1 MRSLP
6 PLSKLHIPE
15 TAMATPTS
23 KITRALISV
32 SDKSGVEAFARSLSE
47 RGVDILSTG
56 GTAKLLRDAG
66 IECRDVSDYT
76 GFPEMM
82 DGRVKTLNPKVHG
95 GILARRDNDGDLAS
109 MEEHGILPID
119 LVCVNLYP
127 FREAV
132 AKEGCTID
140 DAIENIDIG
149 GPCMVRASAKNHKFV
164 AIVVDPNDYGMVL
177 ESMDQGTLD
186 EAKRR
191 ALAVKAFAHTAAYD
205 GAIANHFS
213 ALNADG
219 SKRKFPDVFTRQFI
233 KTADELRYGE
243 NPHQDGAF
251 YADPEDE
258 GLSLADCQVLQGK
271 ALSYNNIADADA
283 AFGCVRDFSDN
294 AAVIVKHANP
304 CGVAV
309 GHNGNNSQEVIYE
322 KARAADSV
330 SAFGGIA
337 AFNRPLEEA
346 TAKLIAETFMEVVIA
361 PGFSDGARKAL
372 EEKKNLRLLLA
383 PNAEAVSGGLEFKR
397 VNGGLLVQERDA
409 HILDRAA
416 CKVVTKRQPTEEEWQ
431 DMLFAWSVAK
441 HVKSNAI
448 VFAKDGVTLGV
459 GAGQMNRVNSTRIAA
474 HHGGEAIKGS
484 AVASDAFFPFRDG
497 VDALAEA
504 GATAVIQPGGS
515 IRDEEVIAAADEAGI
530 AMIFTGI
537 RHFRH

>member
-1 MRSLP
+1 MN
-6 PLSKLHIPE
+6 IQ
-15 TAMATPTS
+15 
-23 KITRALISV
+23 RALISV
-32 SDKSGVEAFARSLSE
+32 SDKSGVSEFARALADRSVE
-47 RGVDILSTG
+47 ILSTG
-56 GTAKLLRDAG
+56 GTARLLREAG
-66 IECRDVSDYT
+66 IACRDVSDYT

-95 GILARRDNDGDLAS
+95 GILARRDHEGDLAS
-109 MEEHGILPID
+109 MKEHGILPID

-132 AKEGCTID
+132 AKDGCTVD
-140 DAIENIDIG
+140 DAVENIDIG
-149 GPCMVRASAKNHKFV
+149 GPCMVRAAAKNHRFV
-164 AIVVDPNDYGMVL
+164 TIVVDPSDYGMVL
-177 ESMDQGTLD
+177 ESIDTGTLD
-186 EAKRR
+186 ENKRR

-219 SKRKFPDVFTRQFI
+219 TKRDFPDVFTRQFI

-243 NPHQDGAF
+243 NPHQKGAF

-258 GLSLADCQVLQGK
+258 GVSLADCEVLQGK
-271 ALSYNNIADADA
+271 AISYNNIADADA
-283 AFGCVRDFSDN
+283 AFALVRDFTEQ
-294 AAVIVKHANP
+294 AVVIVKHANP

-309 GHNGNNSQEVIYE
+309 GENQAETYE
-322 KARAADSV
+322 RARAADSV

-337 AFNRPLEEA
+337 AFNRPLEA
-346 TAKLIAETFMEVVIA
+346 STARLIAETFMEVVIA
-361 PGFSDGARKAL
+361 PGFSDGAREVLAA
-372 EEKKNLRLLLA
+372 KKNLRLLLA
-383 PNAEAVSGGLEFKR
+383 PSAEPVTGGLEFKR

-409 HILDRAA
+409 HCLDRAA
-416 CKVVTKRQPTEEEWQ
+416 CRVVTKRAPSDAEWN
-431 DMLFAWSVAK
+431 DMLFAWTVAK

-448 VFAKDGVTLGV
+448 VFARDGVTLGV

-497 VDALAEA
+497 VDALADA

-515 IRDEEVIAAADEAGI
+515 IRDAEVIAAADEKNI
-530 AMIFTGI
+530 AMVFTGI

>member
-1 MRSLP
+1 
-6 PLSKLHIPE
+6 
-15 TAMATPTS
+15 MAS
-23 KITRALISV
+23 ISQALISV
-32 SDKSGVEAFARSLSE
+32 SDKTGVAAFARALTE
-47 RGVDILSTG
+47 RGVKILSTG
-56 GTAKLLRDAG
+56 GTAKLLREAG
-66 IECRDVSDYT
+66 IACRDVSDYT

-95 GILARRDNDGDLAS
+95 GILARRDNEGDLAS
-109 MEEHGILPID
+109 MAEHGIERID

-132 AKEGCTID
+132 AKDDCSIE

-164 AIVVDPNDYGMVL
+164 TIVVDPGDYDAVL
-177 ESMDQGTLD
+177 ASMDDDSLD
-186 EAKRR
+186 ESRRR

-213 ALNADG
+213 ALNEDG
-219 SKRKFPDVFTRQFI
+219 SKRAFPDIFTRQFI
-233 KTADELRYGE
+233 KTADKLRYGE
-243 NPHQDGAF
+243 NPHQAGAF

-258 GLSLADCQVLQGK
+258 GLSLADCPVLQGK
-271 ALSYNNIADADA
+271 AISYNNIADSDA
-283 AFGCVRDFSDN
+283 AFALVRDLSDE
-294 AAVIVKHANP
+294 AVVIVKHANP
-304 CGVAV
+304 CGVAM
-309 GHNGNNSQEVIYE
+309 GGGTQAEIYE
-322 KARAADSV
+322 RARAADSV

-337 AFNRPLEEA
+337 AFNRQLTEA

-361 PGFSDGARKAL
+361 PGFSDAARAVLK
-372 EEKKNLRLLLA
+372 ERKNLRLMLA
-383 PNAEAVSGGLEFKR
+383 PSAAPVSGGFEFKR
-397 VNGGLLVQERDA
+397 VNGGLLVQDRDTHMLDRDA
-409 HILDRAA
+409 CTVI
-416 CKVVTKRQPTEEEWQ
+416 TKRAPTEQEWQ

-448 VFAKDGVTLGV
+448 VFAKDGTTLGV

-474 HHGGEAIKGS
+474 HHGGDAIKGS

-497 VDALAEA
+497 VDALAQA

-515 IRDEEVIAAADEAGI
+515 IRDEEVIAAADEQNI

>member
-1 MRSLP
+1 M
-6 PLSKLHIPE
+6 
-15 TAMATPTS
+15 TS
-23 KITRALISV
+23 IKRALISV
-32 SDKSGVEAFARSLSE
+32 SDKTGVEAFARELAA

-56 GTAKLLRDAG
+56 GTAKMLREAG
-66 IECRDVSDYT
+66 IACRDVSDYT

-109 MEEHGILPID
+109 MREHGIEQID

-132 AKEGCTID
+132 AKEGCTIE

-149 GPCMVRASAKNHKFV
+149 GPCMVRASAKNHRFV
-164 AIVVDPNDYGMVL
+164 TIIVDPSDYAAVL
-177 ESMDQGTLD
+177 DAMDKGELD
-186 EAKRR
+186 EGRRR

-219 SKRKFPDVFTRQFI
+219 SKRDFPDIFTRQFI

-243 NPHQDGAF
+243 NPHQKGAF

-258 GLSLADCQVLQGK
+258 GISMADCPVTQGK
-271 ALSYNNIADADA
+271 AISYNNIADADA
-283 AFGCVRDFSDN
+283 AFALVRDLN
-294 AAVIVKHANP
+294 EEAVVIVKHANP
-304 CGVAV
+304 CGVAM
-309 GHNGNNSQEVIYE
+309 GGGSQAEIYE
-322 KARAADSV
+322 RARAADSV

-337 AFNRPLEEA
+337 AFNRELSEA

-361 PGFSDGARKAL
+361 PGFSEAARAVL
-372 EEKKNLRLLLA
+372 AERKNLRLMLA
-383 PNAEAVSGGLEFKR
+383 PSAEPVSGGLEFKR
-397 VNGGLLVQERDA
+397 VNGGLLVQQRDA
-409 HILDRAA
+409 HRLDREA
-416 CKVVTKRQPTEEEWQ
+416 CTVISKRAPSETEWQ
-431 DMLFAWSVAK
+431 DMLFAWTIAK

-448 VFAKDGVTLGV
+448 VFAKNGTTLGV

-474 HHGGEAIKGS
+474 HHGGDSIKGS

-497 VDALAEA
+497 VDALADA

-515 IRDEEVIAAADEAGI
+515 IRDEEVIAAADEKDI

>member
-1 MRSLP
+1 
-6 PLSKLHIPE
+6 
-15 TAMATPTS
+15 MAS
-23 KITRALISV
+23 IKQALISV
-32 SDKSGVEAFARSLSE
+32 SDKTGVEVFARALAD
-47 RGVDILSTG
+47 RGVKILSTG
-56 GTAKLLRDAG
+56 GTAKLLREVG

-95 GILARRDNDGDLAS
+95 GILARRDNEGDLAS
-109 MEEHGILPID
+109 MAEHGIEQID

-164 AIVVDPNDYGMVL
+164 TIVVDPSDYEMIIAAIDSDLLSEDV
-177 ESMDQGTLD
+177 
-186 EAKRR
+186 RR
-191 ALAVKAFAHTAAYD
+191 GLATKAYAHTAAYD

-213 ALNADG
+213 ALNGDG
-219 SKRKFPDVFTRQFI
+219 SKRKFPDIFTRQFI

-251 YADPEDE
+251 YADIEDE
-258 GLSLADCQVLQGK
+258 GLSLADCEVLQGK

-283 AFGCVRDFSDN
+283 AFSCVRDFTDN

-309 GHNGNNSQEVIYE
+309 GGSQAEVYE
-322 KARAADSV
+322 RARAADAT

-337 AFNRPLEEA
+337 AFNRPLDGE
-346 TAKLIAETFMEVVIA
+346 TAQLIAETFMEVVIA
-361 PGFSDGARKAL
+361 PGFSDAAREAL
-372 EEKKNLRLLLA
+372 AAKKNLRLLLA
-383 PNAEAVSGGLEFKR
+383 PSVDAVAGGWEFKR

-409 HILDRAA
+409 HILNRDA
-416 CKVVTKRQPTEEEWQ
+416 CKVVTERAPTETEWN

-448 VFAKDGVTLGV
+448 VFAKNGTTLGV

-474 HHGGEAIKGS
+474 FHGGEAIKGS

-497 VDALAEA
+497 VDALADA
-504 GATAVIQPGGS
+504 GAKAVIQPGGS
-515 IRDEEVIAAADEAGI
+515 MRDEEVIAAANEHGL

>member
-1 MRSLP
+1 
-6 PLSKLHIPE
+6 
-15 TAMATPTS
+15 MAS
-23 KITRALISV
+23 IKQALISV
-32 SDKSGVEAFARSLSE
+32 SDKTGVEGFAKALSE
-47 RGVDILSTG
+47 RGVKILSTG
-56 GTAKLLRDAG
+56 GTAKLLREAG

-109 MEEHGILPID
+109 MAEHGIEQID

-132 AKEGCTID
+132 AKDGCTID

-164 AIVVDPNDYGMVL
+164 TIVVDPSDYGMVINAI
-177 ESMDQGTLD
+177 DQNELND
-186 EAKRR
+186 QIRR
-191 ALAVKAFAHTAAYD
+191 ALATKAFAHTAAYD

-213 ALNADG
+213 ALNSDG
-219 SKRKFPDVFTRQFI
+219 SKRKFPDIFTRQFV

-243 NPHQDGAF
+243 NPHQNGAF
-251 YADPEDE
+251 YADIEDQ
-258 GLSLADCQVLQGK
+258 GLSLADCEVLQGK

-283 AFGCVRDFSDN
+283 AFACVRDFTDN

-309 GHNGNNSQEVIYE
+309 GGAQEVIYE
-322 KARAADSV
+322 RARAADST

-337 AFNRPLEEA
+337 AFNRPLEGA

-361 PGFSDGARKAL
+361 PGFSDEAREAL
-372 EEKKNLRLLLA
+372 AGKKNLRLLLA
-383 PNAEAVSGGLEFKR
+383 PSADAVAGGLEFKR

-409 HILDRAA
+409 HILDRDA
-416 CKVVTKRQPTEEEWQ
+416 CKVVTDRAPTEEEWN

-448 VFAKDGVTLGV
+448 VFAKSGVTLGV

-504 GATAVIQPGGS
+504 GAKAVIQPGGS
-515 IRDEEVIAAADEAGI
+515 VRDEEVIAAANEHGL

>member
-1 MRSLP
+1 
-6 PLSKLHIPE
+6 
-15 TAMATPTS
+15 MAS
-23 KITRALISV
+23 IQRALLSV
-32 SDKSGVEAFARSLSE
+32 SDKTGVEDFARALAD

-66 IECRDVSDYT
+66 IPVRDVSDYT

-95 GILARRDNDGDLAS
+95 GILARRDNEGDLAS
-109 MEEHGILPID
+109 MAEHGIEQID

-132 AKEGCTID
+132 ARKGCTID

-164 AIVVDPNDYGMVL
+164 TIIVDPADYGMVID
-177 ESMDQGTLD
+177 SIANDTLD
-186 EAKRR
+186 ETKRR

-219 SKRKFPDVFTRQFI
+219 SKRAFPDIFTRQFI

-251 YADPEDE
+251 YADVEDD
-258 GLSLADCQVLQGK
+258 GLSMADCEVLQGK

-283 AFGCVRDFSDN
+283 AFACVRDFSEN
-294 AAVIVKHANP
+294 AAVIVKHGNP
-304 CGVAV
+304 CGVSLTVNDDDTQA
-309 GHNGNNSQEVIYE
+309 EIYE
-322 KARAADSV
+322 RARAADAT

-337 AFNRPLEEA
+337 AFNRPLEGE
-346 TAKLIAETFMEVVIA
+346 TALLISQTFMEVVIA
-361 PGFSDGARKAL
+361 PGFSDEAREAL
-372 EEKKNLRLLLA
+372 ETKKNLRLLLA
-383 PNAEAVSGGLEFKR
+383 PSADAVSGGLEFKR
-397 VNGGLLVQERDA
+397 VNGGLLVQQRDA
-409 HILDRAA
+409 HILDRNA
-416 CKVVTKRQPTEEEWQ
+416 CRVVTKRAPSEAEWN

-441 HVKSNAI
+441 YVKSNAI
-448 VFAKDGVTLGV
+448 VFAKGGVTLGI

-474 HHGGEAIKGS
+474 HHGGDAIEGS

-515 IRDEEVIAAADEAGI
+515 IRDDEVIAAADEHGL

>member
-1 MRSLP
+1 
-6 PLSKLHIPE
+6 
-15 TAMATPTS
+15 MAS
-23 KITRALISV
+23 IQQALISV
-32 SDKSGVEAFARSLSE
+32 SDKTGVIEFAKALAE
-47 RGVDILSTG
+47 QGVKILSTG
-56 GTAKLLRDAG
+56 GTAKLLREAG
-66 IECRDVSDYT
+66 ITCRDVSDYT

-109 MEEHGILPID
+109 MAEHGIEQID

-164 AIVVDPNDYGMVL
+164 TIVVDPSDYGMIL
-177 ESMDQGTLD
+177 DAMADDTLD
-186 EAKRR
+186 ENKRR

-219 SKRKFPDVFTRQFI
+219 SKRAFPDIFTRQFI

-243 NPHQDGAF
+243 NPHQAGAF
-251 YADPEDE
+251 YADPEDV
-258 GLSLADCQVLQGK
+258 GVSLADCPVLQGK
-271 ALSYNNIADADA
+271 AISYNNIADSDA
-283 AFGCVRDFSDN
+283 AFALVRDLN
-294 AAVIVKHANP
+294 EEAVVIVKHANP

-309 GHNGNNSQEVIYE
+309 GGGTQAEIYE
-322 KARAADSV
+322 RARAADSV

-337 AFNRPLEEA
+337 AFNRELTEA
-346 TAKLIAETFMEVVIA
+346 TASLIAETFMEVVIA
-361 PGFSDGARKAL
+361 PGFSDAARAVLK
-372 EEKKNLRLLLA
+372 ERKNLRLMLA
-383 PNAEAVSGGLEFKR
+383 PSIAPVAGGLEFKR
-397 VNGGLLVQERDA
+397 VNGGLLVQDRDA
-409 HILDRAA
+409 HQLDRDA
-416 CKVVTKRQPTEEEWQ
+416 CKVITSRAPTEQEWT

-448 VFAKDGVTLGV
+448 VFAKDGTTLGV

-497 VDALAEA
+497 LDALADA

-515 IRDEEVIAAADEAGI
+515 IRDEEVIAAADEHGI
-530 AMIFTGI
+530 AMVFTGI

>member
-1 MRSLP
+1 MPSP
-6 PLSKLHIPE
+6 
-15 TAMATPTS
+15 TPDQYS
-23 KITRALISV
+23 GITRALISV
-32 SDKSGVEAFARSLSE
+32 SNKSGIEAFARDLSE
-47 RGVDILSTG
+47 RGIDILSTG
-56 GTAKLLRDAG
+56 GTAKLLREAG
-66 IECRDVSDYT
+66 IPVRDVSEYT
-76 GFPEMM
+76 NFPEMM

-95 GILARRDNDGDLAS
+95 GILARRDNEGDIAS
-109 MEEHGILPID
+109 MQEHGIEQID

-132 AKEGCTID
+132 AKEGSSIE

-164 AIVVDPNDYGMVL
+164 TIVVDPSDYAMVL
-177 ESMDQGTLD
+177 ESMDNHTLD
-186 EAKRR
+186 EGKRR

-219 SKRKFPDVFTRQFI
+219 SKRQFPDIFTRQFI

-243 NPHQDGAF
+243 NPHQAGAF
-251 YADPEDE
+251 YADVEDSVV
-258 GLSLADCQVLQGK
+258 SLADCEVLQGK

-283 AFGCVRDFSDN
+283 AFACVRDFSEN

-309 GHNGNNSQEVIYE
+309 SGTQAEVYE
-322 KARAADSV
+322 RARAADST

-337 AFNRPLEEA
+337 AFNQALEAEA
-346 TAKLIAETFMEVVIA
+346 ASLIAQTFMEVVIA
-361 PGFSDGARKAL
+361 PGFSDEARSILAQ
-372 EEKKNLRLLLA
+372 KKNLRLLLA
-383 PNAEAVSGGLEFKR
+383 PSVAPVQGGLELKR
-397 VNGGLLVQERDA
+397 ISGGLLVQERDD
-409 HILDRAA
+409 HILTRDM
-416 CKVVTKRQPTEEEWQ
+416 CKVVSKRQPTDEEWN
-431 DMLFAWSVAK
+431 DMMFAWSVAK

-448 VFAKDGVTLGV
+448 VFAKGGVTLGV
-459 GAGQMNRVNSTRIAA
+459 GAGQMNRVNSTRIAVQ
-474 HHGGEAIKGS
+474 HGGEAINGS

-515 IRDEEVIAAADEAGI
+515 IRDEEVVKAADEHGLT
-530 AMIFTGI
+530 MVYTGI

>member
-1 MRSLP
+1 MS
-6 PLSKLHIPE
+6 SQ
-15 TAMATPTS
+15 S
-23 KITRALISV
+23 ITIRRALISV
-32 SDKSGVEAFARSLSE
+32 SDKTGVEAFARALSDK
-47 RGVDILSTG
+47 GVDILSTG
-56 GTAKLLRDAG
+56 GTAKLLREAG
-66 IECRDVSDYT
+66 IPCRDVSDYT
-76 GFPEMM
+76 AFPEMM

-95 GILARRDNDGDLAS
+95 GILARRDNPGDLAS
-109 MEEHGILPID
+109 MAAHGIEPID

-132 AKEGCTID
+132 AKDGCTIE

-149 GPCMVRASAKNHKFV
+149 GPCMVRASAKNHAFV
-164 AIVVDPNDYGMVL
+164 TIVVDPSDYGMIL
-177 ESMDQGTLD
+177 AAMDNNDLD
-186 EAKRR
+186 IAKRR

-219 SKRKFPDVFTRQFI
+219 SKREFPDIFTRQFI
-233 KTADELRYGE
+233 RTADELRYGE
-243 NPHQDGAF
+243 NPHQNGAF
-251 YADPEDE
+251 YADPEDV
-258 GLSLADCQVLQGK
+258 GVSLADCQVLQGK

-283 AFGCVRDFSDN
+283 AFALVRDFE
-294 AAVIVKHANP
+294 APAVVIVKHANP

-309 GHNGNNSQEVIYE
+309 GADQAETYE
-322 KARAADSV
+322 RARAADAV

-361 PGFSDGARKAL
+361 PGFTEAARAVL
-372 EEKKNLRLLLA
+372 AERKNLRLLLA
-383 PNAEAVSGGLEFKR
+383 PSIEAVSGGLEFKR
-397 VNGGLLVQERDA
+397 VNGGLLVQQRDD
-409 HILDRAA
+409 HILHRDT
-416 CKVVTKRQPTEEEWQ
+416 CKVVTKRAPTDVEWD
-431 DMLFAWSVAK
+431 DMLFAWTVAK

-448 VFAKDGVTLGV
+448 VFAKNGVTLGV

-474 HHGGEAIKGS
+474 LHGGSAIKGS

-497 VDALAEA
+497 VDALADA

-515 IRDEEVIAAADEAGI
+515 IRDDEVIAAADEKDI

>member
-1 MRSLP
+1 
-6 PLSKLHIPE
+6 
-15 TAMATPTS
+15 MAS
-23 KITRALISV
+23 IKRALISV
-32 SDKSGVEAFARSLSE
+32 SDKTGVADFARALAQ

-56 GTAKLLRDAG
+56 GTARLLRDAG

-109 MEEHGILPID
+109 MAEHGIEQID

-127 FREAV
+127 FRQAV
-132 AKEGCTID
+132 AAAGCTLE

-149 GPCMVRASAKNHKFV
+149 GPCMVRSSAKNHKFV
-164 AIVVDPNDYGMVL
+164 TIVVDPADYADVL
-177 ESMDQGTLD
+177 EAMDNDSLD
-186 EAKRR
+186 ESRR
-191 ALAVKAFAHTAAYD
+191 RGLAVKAFAHTAAYD

-213 ALNADG
+213 ALDEDG
-219 SKRKFPDVFTRQFI
+219 GKRAFPDILTRQFI

-243 NPHQDGAF
+243 NPHQQGAF

-258 GLSLADCQVLQGK
+258 GVSMADCPVLQGK
-271 ALSYNNIADADA
+271 AISYNNIADADA
-283 AFGCVRDFSDN
+283 AFALVRDLN
-294 AAVIVKHANP
+294 EEAVVIVKHANP
-304 CGVAV
+304 CGVAM
-309 GHNGNNSQEVIYE
+309 GGGSQSEVYE
-322 KARAADSV
+322 RARAADSV

-337 AFNRPLEEA
+337 AFNRTLETE
-346 TAKLIAETFMEVVIA
+346 TARLIAETFMEVVIA
-361 PGFSDGARKAL
+361 PGFSDAARAL
-372 EEKKNLRLLLA
+372 LKERKNLRLMLA
-383 PNAEAVSGGLEFKR
+383 PSAAPVFGGLDFKR
-397 VNGGLLVQERDA
+397 VNGGLLVQQRDA
-409 HILDRAA
+409 HMLDREA
-416 CKVVTKRQPTEEEWQ
+416 CRVVSSRAPDEQEWR

-448 VFAKDGVTLGV
+448 VFAKDGVTVGV

-474 HHGGEAIKGS
+474 RHGGEANAGS

-515 IRDEEVIAAADEAGI
+515 IRDDEVIAAADEHGL
-530 AMIFTGI
+530 AMVFTGI

>member
-1 MRSLP
+1 
-6 PLSKLHIPE
+6 
-15 TAMATPTS
+15 MAS
-23 KITRALISV
+23 IQQALISV
-32 SDKSGVEAFARSLSE
+32 SDKTGVIEFAKVLAE
-47 RGVDILSTG
+47 QGVKILSTG
-56 GTAKLLRDAG
+56 GTAKLLREAG
-66 IECRDVSDYT
+66 ITCRDVSDYT

-109 MEEHGILPID
+109 MAEHGIEQID

-164 AIVVDPNDYGMVL
+164 TIVVDPGDYDMVL
-177 ESMDQGTLD
+177 DAMTDDTLD
-186 EAKRR
+186 ENKRR

-219 SKRKFPDVFTRQFI
+219 SKRAFPDIFTRQFI

-243 NPHQDGAF
+243 NPHQAGAF
-251 YADPEDE
+251 YADPEDV
-258 GLSLADCQVLQGK
+258 GVSLADCPVLQGK
-271 ALSYNNIADADA
+271 AISYNNIADSDA
-283 AFGCVRDFSDN
+283 AFALVRDLN
-294 AAVIVKHANP
+294 EEAVVIVKHANP
-304 CGVAV
+304 CGVAM
-309 GHNGNNSQEVIYE
+309 GGGTQAEIYE
-322 KARAADSV
+322 RARAADSV

-337 AFNRPLEEA
+337 AFNRELTEA
-346 TAKLIAETFMEVVIA
+346 TARLIAETFMEVVIA
-361 PGFSDGARKAL
+361 PGFSDAARAVLK
-372 EEKKNLRLLLA
+372 ERKNLRLMLA
-383 PNAEAVSGGLEFKR
+383 PSIAPVAGGLEFKR
-397 VNGGLLVQERDA
+397 VNGGLLVQDRDA
-409 HILDRAA
+409 HQLNRDA
-416 CKVVTKRQPTEEEWQ
+416 CKVITSRAPTEQEWT

-448 VFAKDGVTLGV
+448 VFAKDGTTLGV

-474 HHGGEAIKGS
+474 HHGGEAIRGS

-497 VDALAEA
+497 LDALADA

-515 IRDEEVIAAADEAGI
+515 IRDEEVIAAADEHGI
-530 AMIFTGI
+530 AMVFTGI

>member
-1 MRSLP
+1 MS
-6 PLSKLHIPE
+6 SN
-15 TAMATPTS
+15 S
-23 KITRALISV
+23 ITIRRALISV
-32 SDKSGVEAFARSLSE
+32 SDKTGVEDFARALSE

-56 GTAKLLRDAG
+56 GTARLLREAG
-66 IECRDVSDYT
+66 IDCRDVSDYT

-95 GILARRDNDGDLAS
+95 GILARRDNPGDLAS
-109 MEEHGILPID
+109 MAEHGIEPID

-132 AKEGCTID
+132 AKEGCTIE

-149 GPCMVRASAKNHKFV
+149 GPCMVRAAAKNHAFV
-164 AIVVDPNDYGMVL
+164 TIVVDPTDYGMIIQG
-177 ESMDQGTLD
+177 MDSNSLLINI
-186 EAKRR
+186 RR
-191 ALAVKAFAHTAAYD
+191 ALATKAYAHTAAYD

-213 ALNADG
+213 ALNPDG
-219 SKRKFPDVFTRQFI
+219 SRRDFPDIFTRQFI

-243 NPHQDGAF
+243 NPHQNGAF
-251 YADPEDE
+251 YADTEDE
-258 GLSLADCQVLQGK
+258 GLSLADCEVLQGK

-283 AFGCVRDFSDN
+283 AFACVRDFVDG

-309 GHNGNNSQEVIYE
+309 GEVQEDAYE
-322 KARAADSV
+322 RARAADSV

-337 AFNRPLEEA
+337 AFNRPLEES

-361 PGFSDGARKAL
+361 PGFTDGARAAL
-372 EEKKNLRLLLA
+372 AGKKNLRLLLA
-383 PNAEAVSGGLEFKR
+383 PSAEAVSGGLEFKR

-416 CKVVTKRQPTEEEWQ
+416 CKVVTKRQPTEEEWA
-431 DMLFAWSVAK
+431 DMMFAWSVAK

-448 VFAKDGVTLGV
+448 VFAKGGVTLGV

-497 VDALAEA
+497 IDALTEA

>member
-1 MRSLP
+1 
-6 PLSKLHIPE
+6 
-15 TAMATPTS
+15 MAS
-23 KITRALISV
+23 IQQALISV
-32 SDKSGVEAFARSLSE
+32 SDKTGVIEFAKALAE
-47 RGVDILSTG
+47 QGVKILSTG
-56 GTAKLLRDAG
+56 GTAKLLREAG
-66 IECRDVSDYT
+66 ITCRDVSDYT

-109 MEEHGILPID
+109 MAEHGIEQID

-149 GPCMVRASAKNHKFV
+149 GPCMVRASAKNNKFV
-164 AIVVDPNDYGMVL
+164 TIVVDPGDYDMVL
-177 ESMDQGTLD
+177 DAMTDDTLD
-186 EAKRR
+186 ENKRR

-219 SKRKFPDVFTRQFI
+219 SKRAFPDIFTRQFI

-243 NPHQDGAF
+243 NPHQAGAF
-251 YADPEDE
+251 YADPEDV
-258 GLSLADCQVLQGK
+258 GVSLADCPVLQGK
-271 ALSYNNIADADA
+271 AISYNNIADSDA
-283 AFGCVRDFSDN
+283 AFALVRDLN
-294 AAVIVKHANP
+294 EEAVVIVKHANP
-304 CGVAV
+304 CGVAM
-309 GHNGNNSQEVIYE
+309 GGGTQAEVYE
-322 KARAADSV
+322 RARAADSV

-337 AFNRPLEEA
+337 AFNRELTEA
-346 TAKLIAETFMEVVIA
+346 TARLIAETFMEVVIA
-361 PGFSDGARKAL
+361 PGFSDAARAVLK
-372 EEKKNLRLLLA
+372 ERKNLRLMLA
-383 PNAEAVSGGLEFKR
+383 PSIEPVAGGLEFKR
-397 VNGGLLVQERDA
+397 VNGGLLLQDRDA
-409 HILDRAA
+409 HQLNRDA
-416 CKVVTKRQPTEEEWQ
+416 CKVITSRTPTEQEWT

-448 VFAKDGVTLGV
+448 VFAKDGTTLGV

-497 VDALAEA
+497 LDALADA

-515 IRDEEVIAAADEAGI
+515 IRDEEVIAAADEHGI
-530 AMIFTGI
+530 AMVFTGI

>member
-1 MRSLP
+1 
-6 PLSKLHIPE
+6 
-15 TAMATPTS
+15 MAS
-23 KITRALISV
+23 ISQALISV
-32 SDKSGVEAFARSLSE
+32 SDKTGVADFARALSKC
-47 RGVDILSTG
+47 GVKILSTG
-56 GTAKLLRDAG
+56 GTAKLLREAG
-66 IECRDVSDYT
+66 IACRDVSDYT

-95 GILARRDNDGDLAS
+95 GILARRDNDDDLAS
-109 MEEHGILPID
+109 MAEHGIEPID

-149 GPCMVRASAKNHKFV
+149 GPCMVRASAKNHRFV
-164 AIVVDPNDYGMVL
+164 TIVVDPSDYDMVL
-177 ESMDQGTLD
+177 DAMADDRLD
-186 EAKRR
+186 ENKRR

-213 ALNADG
+213 ALNSDG
-219 SKRKFPDVFTRQFI
+219 SKRAFPDIFTRQFI
-233 KTADELRYGE
+233 KTSDELRYGE
-243 NPHQDGAF
+243 NPHQAGAF
-251 YADPEDE
+251 YADPEDS
-258 GLSLADCQVLQGK
+258 GLSLADCPVLQGK
-271 ALSYNNIADADA
+271 AISYNNLADSDA
-283 AFGCVRDFSDN
+283 AFALVRDLADE
-294 AAVIVKHANP
+294 AVVIVKHANP
-304 CGVAV
+304 CGVAM
-309 GHNGNNSQEVIYE
+309 GGGTQAEIYE
-322 KARAADSV
+322 RARAADSI

-337 AFNRPLEEA
+337 AFNRELSEA

-361 PGFSDGARKAL
+361 PGFSDAARAVLK
-372 EEKKNLRLLLA
+372 ERKNLRLMLA
-383 PNAEAVSGGLEFKR
+383 PSVAPVAGGLEFKR
-397 VNGGLLVQERDA
+397 VNGGLLVQDRDA
-409 HILDRAA
+409 HILERNA
-416 CKVVTKRQPTEEEWQ
+416 CKIITSRAPSEAEWM
-431 DMLFAWSVAK
+431 DMLFAWSVTK

-448 VFAKDGVTLGV
+448 VFAKNGTTLGV

-515 IRDEEVIAAADEAGI
+515 IRDDEVIAAANEHGI
-530 AMIFTGI
+530 AMVFTGI

>member
-1 MRSLP
+1 MA
-6 PLSKLHIPE
+6 
-15 TAMATPTS
+15 AM
-23 KITRALISV
+23 KRALISV
-32 SDKSGVEAFARSLSE
+32 SDKTGAVDFARGLAAMGME
-47 RGVDILSTG
+47 ILSTG
-56 GTAKLLRDAG
+56 GTASLLREAG
-66 IECRDVSDYT
+66 IACRDVSDYT

-82 DGRVKTLNPKVHG
+82 DGRVKTLHPKVHG
-95 GILARRDNDGDLAS
+95 GILARRDKPLDLAA
-109 MEEHGILPID
+109 MADYAILPID

-127 FREAV
+127 FRQVV

-149 GPCMVRASAKNHKFV
+149 GPSMVRSAAKNHKFV
-164 AIVVDPNDYGMVL
+164 TVVVDPGDYDMVL
-177 ESMDQGTLD
+177 NSTQAGTMDLD
-186 EAKRR
+186 KRR

-213 ALNADG
+213 ALNSDG
-219 SKRKFPDVFTRQFI
+219 SRRKFPDVLNCQFI
-233 KTADELRYGE
+233 KTANELRYGE

-251 YADPEDE
+251 YADPKDT
-258 GLSLADCQVLQGK
+258 GVSMADCQLLQGK

-283 AFGCVRDFSDN
+283 AFACVRDFSDN

-309 GHNGNNSQEVIYE
+309 GADGNEAQAEIYE
-322 KARAADSV
+322 RARAADAV

-337 AFNRPLEEA
+337 AFNRPLDES

-361 PGFSDGARKAL
+361 PGYSEGARQVLTA
-372 EEKKNLRLLLA
+372 KKNLRLLLA
-383 PNAEAVSGGLEFKR
+383 PSAEPVAGGWDLKR

-409 HILDRAA
+409 HMLERSA
-416 CKVVTKRQPTEEEWQ
+416 CKVVTKRQPTEGEWA
-431 DMLFAWSVAK
+431 DMLFAWTVAK

-448 VFAKDGVTLGV
+448 VFAKGGVTLGV

-474 HHGGEAIKGS
+474 QHGGEAIKGS

-504 GATAVIQPGGS
+504 GAVAVIQPGGS
-515 IRDEEVIAAADEAGI
+515 VRDEEVIAAADEHNL
-530 AMIFTGI
+530 AMVFTGI

>member
-1 MRSLP
+1 MSAH
-6 PLSKLHIPE
+6 K
-15 TAMATPTS
+15 S

-32 SDKSGVEAFARSLSE
+32 SDKRGVKEFARSLAD
-47 RGVDILSTG
+47 RGIEILSTG
-56 GTAKLLRDAG
+56 GTAKVLRESG
-66 IECRDVSDYT
+66 IAVLDVSDYT

-95 GILARRDNDGDLAS
+95 GILARRDNEADLTS
-109 MEEHGILPID
+109 MREQGIESID

-132 AKEGCTID
+132 ARKDATID
-140 DAIENIDIG
+140 DAVENIDIG
-149 GPCMVRASAKNHKFV
+149 GPCMVRAAAKNHRFV
-164 AIVVDPNDYGMVL
+164 TVVIDPADYTMILDAIEHN
-177 ESMDQGTLD
+177 TLD
-186 EAKRR
+186 EDKRR

-213 ALNADG
+213 ALNPDG
-219 SKRKFPDVFTRQFI
+219 SRRRFPDIFTRQFI
-233 KTADELRYGE
+233 KTTDTLRYGE
-243 NPHQDGAF
+243 NPHQAGAF
-251 YADPEDE
+251 YADPEDV
-258 GLSLADCQVLQGK
+258 GVSLADCPVLQGK
-271 ALSYNNIADADA
+271 AISYNNIADADA
-283 AFGCVRDFSDN
+283 AFALVRDFSES
-294 AAVIVKHANP
+294 AVVIVKHANP
-304 CGVAV
+304 CGVAI
-309 GHNGNNSQEVIYE
+309 GNDQAATYE
-322 KARAADSV
+322 RARAADSI

-337 AFNRPLEEA
+337 AFNRELTEA

-361 PGFSDGARKAL
+361 PGFSDDARAVL
-372 EEKKNLRLLLA
+372 ATRKNLRLLLA
-383 PNAEAVSGGLEFKR
+383 SSALPVTGGLDFKR

-416 CKVVTKRQPTEEEWQ
+416 CRVVTKRPPDEDEWR
-431 DMLFAWSVAK
+431 DLLFGWTVAK

-474 HHGGEAIKGS
+474 HHGGDAIKGS
-484 AVASDAFFPFRDG
+484 SVASDAFFPFRDG
-497 VDALAEA
+497 LDALADA

-515 IRDEEVIAAADEAGI
+515 IRDEEVIAAADEKGI

>member
-1 MRSLP
+1 MSSQSYTIR
-6 PLSKLHIPE
+6 
-15 TAMATPTS
+15 
-23 KITRALISV
+23 RALISV
-32 SDKSGVEAFARSLSE
+32 SDKSGVEAFAKALSE
-47 RGVDILSTG
+47 KGVDILSTG
-56 GTAKLLRDAG
+56 GTAKLLREKG
-66 IECRDVSDYT
+66 IPCRDVSDYT

-95 GILARRDNDGDLAS
+95 GILARRDNPGDLAS
-109 MEEHGILPID
+109 MAEHGIEQID

-132 AKEGCTID
+132 AKDGCTIE

-164 AIVVDPNDYGMVL
+164 TIVVDPTDYAMIL
-177 ESMDQGTLD
+177 DSMDNNSLD

-219 SKRKFPDVFTRQFI
+219 SKRDFPDIFTRQFI

-243 NPHQDGAF
+243 NPHQQGAF
-251 YADPEDE
+251 YADPEDD
-258 GLSLADCQVLQGK
+258 GMSLADCDIMQGK
-271 ALSYNNIADADA
+271 AVSYNNIADADA
-283 AFGCVRDFSDN
+283 AFALVRDFD
-294 AAVIVKHANP
+294 APAVVIVKHANP

-309 GHNGNNSQEVIYE
+309 GPDQAETYE
-322 KARAADSV
+322 RARAADAV

-337 AFNRPLEEA
+337 AFNRPLEET

-361 PGFSDGARKAL
+361 PGFTDAARAVL
-372 EEKKNLRLLLA
+372 AERKNLRLLLA
-383 PNAEAVSGGLEFKR
+383 PSIEAVSGGLEFKR
-397 VNGGLLVQERDA
+397 VNGGLLVQQRDD
-409 HILDRAA
+409 HILLRDA
-416 CKVVTKRQPTEEEWQ
+416 CKVVTKRAPSETEWN
-431 DMLFAWSVAK
+431 DMLFAWTVAK

-448 VFAKDGVTLGV
+448 VFAKNGVTLGV

-474 HHGGEAIKGS
+474 HHGGEAIKDS

-497 VDALAEA
+497 VDALADA

-515 IRDEEVIAAADEAGI
+515 IRDDEVIAAADEKDI

>member
-1 MRSLP
+1 MSHE
-6 PLSKLHIPE
+6 STIK
-15 TAMATPTS
+15 
-23 KITRALISV
+23 RALISV
-32 SDKSGVEAFARSLSE
+32 SDKTGVEAFARALAE
-47 RGVDILSTG
+47 RGVGILSTG
-56 GTAKLLRDAG
+56 GTAKLLREAG
-66 IECRDVSDYT
+66 ITCRDVSDYT

-95 GILARRDNDGDLAS
+95 GILARRDNAGDLAS
-109 MEEHGILPID
+109 MAEHGIEQID

-127 FREAV
+127 FRQAV
-132 AKEGCTID
+132 AKEGCTIE

-164 AIVVDPNDYGMVL
+164 TIVVDPSDYDMVIAGI
-177 ESMDQGTLD
+177 DGNTLNLNI
-186 EAKRR
+186 RR
-191 ALAVKAFAHTAAYD
+191 ALATKAFAHTAAYD

-213 ALNADG
+213 ALNSDA
-219 SKRKFPDVFTRQFI
+219 SKRKFPDIFTRQFI

-251 YADPEDE
+251 YADPEDV
-258 GLSLADCQVLQGK
+258 GLSLADCDVLQGK

-283 AFGCVRDFSDN
+283 AFACVRDFTDN

-309 GHNGNNSQEVIYE
+309 GGAQEVIYE
-322 KARAADSV
+322 RARAADAT

-361 PGFSDGARKAL
+361 PGFTDGARVAL
-372 EEKKNLRLLLA
+372 AEKKNLRLLQSPHA
-383 PNAEAVSGGLEFKR
+383 DAVTGGLEFKR

-409 HILDRAA
+409 HILDREA
-416 CKVVTKRQPTEEEWQ
+416 CKVVTKRQPTETEWQ

-497 VDALAEA
+497 IDALTEA

>member
-1 MRSLP
+1 
-6 PLSKLHIPE
+6 
-15 TAMATPTS
+15 MAS
-23 KITRALISV
+23 IQQALISV
-32 SDKSGVEAFARSLSE
+32 SDKTGVAEFARTLSE
-47 RGVDILSTG
+47 RGVRILSTG
-56 GTAKLLRDAG
+56 GTAKLLREAG
-66 IECRDVSDYT
+66 IACRDVSDYT

-109 MEEHGILPID
+109 MAEHGIEQID

-132 AKEGCTID
+132 AKEGCTIE

-164 AIVVDPNDYGMVL
+164 TIVVDPSDYAMVL
-177 ESMDQGTLD
+177 NAMASDTLD
-186 EAKRR
+186 EEKRR

-213 ALNADG
+213 ALNPDG
-219 SKRKFPDVFTRQFI
+219 SKRAFPDIFTRQFI

-243 NPHQDGAF
+243 NPHQAGAF
-251 YADPEDE
+251 YADPEDS
-258 GLSLADCQVLQGK
+258 GLSLADCPVLQGK
-271 ALSYNNIADADA
+271 AISYNNIADSDA
-283 AFGCVRDFSDN
+283 AFALVRDLQEE
-294 AAVIVKHANP
+294 AVVIVKHANP
-304 CGVAV
+304 CGVAM
-309 GHNGNNSQEVIYE
+309 GGGTQAEIYE
-322 KARAADSV
+322 RARAADSV

-337 AFNRPLEEA
+337 AFNRQLSEA
-346 TAKLIAETFMEVVIA
+346 TARLIAETFMEVVIA
-361 PGFSDGARKAL
+361 PGFSDAARAVLK
-372 EEKKNLRLLLA
+372 ERKNLRLMLA
-383 PNAEAVSGGLEFKR
+383 PAITPVSGGLEFKR
-397 VNGGLLVQERDA
+397 VNGGLLVQDRDA
-409 HILDRAA
+409 HILERDA
-416 CKVVTKRQPTEEEWQ
+416 CKVITSRAPSQQEWT

-448 VFAKDGVTLGV
+448 VFAKDGTTLGV

-504 GATAVIQPGGS
+504 GATTVIQPGGS
-515 IRDEEVIAAADEAGI
+515 IRDDEVIAAANEYGI
-530 AMIFTGI
+530 AMVFTGI

>member
-1 MRSLP
+1 MPS
-6 PLSKLHIPE
+6 
-15 TAMATPTS
+15 
-23 KITRALISV
+23 ITRALISV
-32 SDKSGVEAFARSLSE
+32 SDKTGVVDFAKALVD

-56 GTAKLLRDAG
+56 GTAKLLREEG
-66 IECRDVSDYT
+66 IACRDVSDYT

-95 GILARRDNDGDLAS
+95 GILARRDNEGDLAS
-109 MEEHGILPID
+109 MKEHGIERID

-132 AKEGCTID
+132 AKEGCTVD

-164 AIVVDPNDYGMVL
+164 TIVVDPADYALVL
-177 ESMDQGTLD
+177 KEITSSNGSVGEDV
-186 EAKRR
+186 RR
-191 ALAVKAFAHTAAYD
+191 MLAVKAFAHTASYD

-213 ALNADG
+213 ALNKDE
-219 SKRKFPDVFTRQFI
+219 SKRKFPDIFTRQFI

-251 YADPEDE
+251 YADPEDT
-258 GLSLADCQVLQGK
+258 GLSLADCEVLQGK

-283 AFGCVRDFSDN
+283 AFACVRDFNEN

-309 GHNGNNSQEVIYE
+309 GGAQEVIYE
-322 KARAADSV
+322 RARAADST

-337 AFNRPLEEA
+337 AFNQPLEGA

-361 PGFSDGARKAL
+361 PGFTEGAKAAL
-372 EEKKNLRLLLA
+372 AEKKNLRLLLA
-383 PNAEAVSGGLEFKR
+383 PNADPVTGGYEFKR

-409 HILDRAA
+409 HILNRDA
-416 CKVVTKRQPTEEEWQ
+416 CKVVTKRAPTEEEWA

-448 VFAKDGVTLGV
+448 VFAKGGVTLGV

-474 HHGGEAIKGS
+474 HHGGDAIKGS

-497 VDALAEA
+497 VDALADA

-515 IRDEEVIAAADEAGI
+515 VRDEEVIAAADEHGL